1 MESPVTLDWADLL
14 IEDLDPADCERWL
27 GFWGTAVS
35 GRFRPELLNKFG
47 SWFLRRPDG
56 PVEMLDVFTGKVEKV
71 ASDHEEFVRL
81 VNEPAWQEV
90 HLLSRVVLDL
100 HRRGKVPGPGQC
112 YALAPH
118 PASGGPDPAR
128 GDAIDPRFVF
138 VMEIEAWQSICAQ
151 SVQGAGGEGAR

>member
-1 MESPVTLDWADLL
+1 MESSLKLTWADLL

-27 GFWGTAVS
+27 GFWGAAVS
-35 GRFRPELLNKFG
+35 GPLAPEFLNEFG

-56 PVEMLDVFTGKVEKV
+56 SVEKLDVFTGTVEKV
-71 ASDHEEFVRL
+71 AGDREEFVRL

-90 HLLSRVVLDL
+90 HLLSKIVLDL

-118 PASGGPDPAR
+118 PARGGPDPAR

-151 SVQGAGGEGAR
+151 SVLGGGGG